1 MTENKAVLELQNAFI
16 FQGQNLILQDVDLQ
30 VSKGELVYLVGKT
43 GSGKSSLL
51 KTLYADVP
59 LREGKGNI
67 AAFDLTK
74 LKRKEIPY
82 LRRKLGIVFQD
93 FNLLSDR
100 NVFQNL
106 QFILESIGWNK
117 KDQIEHRI
125 NDVLKLVGL
134 GNKGFKMIHELSGG
148 EQQRIVIARAILNN
162 PEVILADEPTGNLDP
177 DVTDNIMQLLADI
190 VAQGTAMLIATHD
203 YRIIKKFPGKI
214 YRCEEGR
221 VEEVRYVA

>member
-1 MTENKAVLELQNAFI
+1 MTENKPVLELQNAFI
-16 FQGQNLILQDVDLQ
+16 FQGQNLILQNVDLK
-30 VSKGELVYLVGKT
+30 VSKGELVYMVGKT

-67 AAFDLTK
+67 AEFDLTK

-106 QFILESIGWNK
+106 RFVLESIGWNK
-117 KDQIEHRI
+117 KDIIEDRI
-125 NDVLKLVGL
+125 NDVLRLVGL
-134 GNKGFKMIHELSGG
+134 GNKGFKMPHELSGG
-148 EQQRIVIARAILNN
+148 EQQRLVIARAILNN

-177 DVTDNIMQLLADI
+177 DVTDNIMQLLVDI
-190 VAQGTAMLIATHD
+190 VSQGTSMLIATHD

>member
-1 MTENKAVLELQNAFI
+1 MTENKPVLELQNAFI
-16 FQGQNLILQDVDLQ
+16 FQGQNLILQNVDLQ
-30 VSKGELVYLVGKT
+30 VSKGELVYMVGKT

-59 LREGKGNI
+59 LREGKGHI
-67 AAFDLTK
+67 AEFDLTK

-106 QFILESIGWNK
+106 RFILESIGWNK
-117 KDQIEHRI
+117 KEQIEDRI

-162 PEVILADEPTGNLDP
+162 PQVILADEPTGNLDP
-177 DVTDNIMQLLADI
+177 DVTDNIMQLLVDI
-190 VAQGTAMLIATHD
+190 VAQGTGMLIATHD

-214 YRCEEGR
+214 YRCEEGS

>member
-1 MTENKAVLELQNAFI
+1 MTENKPVLELQNAFI
-16 FQGQNLILQDVDLQ
+16 FQGQNLILQNVDLQ

-67 AAFDLTK
+67 AEFDLTK

-106 QFILESIGWNK
+106 RFILESIGWNK
-117 KDQIEHRI
+117 KEQIENRI

-177 DVTDNIMQLLADI
+177 DVTDNIMQLLVDI
-190 VAQGTAMLIATHD
+190 VSQGTGMLIATHD

>member
-214 YRCEEGR
+214 YRCEDGR
-221 VEEVRYVA
+221 VEEGRDVA